1 MKRGL
6 LLCAL
11 LALAPVSRAETVDLG
26 THGKFS
32 VTVPEGW
39 KCSVQKMEETGY
51 AVTLSPPGTA
61 NASCLLTLVYVDN
74 PEPLSKDRVQGQ
86 VLSACD
92 QFVDQSV
99 EKKKTLQEFTIPGAY
114 GVYCLFTDA
123 SMVGKP
129 AQKDMFKAV
138 ALGEVFLAEDV
149 TMSVS
154 MLFDDANGPEYR
166 AMLAAVSSCGVS
178 KSK

>member
-6 LLCAL
+6 LLSAL
-11 LALAPVSRAETVDLG
+11 LALPLGLGAETVDLG

-32 VTVPEGW
+32 VTVPDGW
-39 KCSVQKMEETGY
+39 KYSVQKMEDTGF

-74 PEPLSKDRVQGQ
+74 PEPLSKERVQGQ

-99 EKKKTLQEFTIPGAY
+99 EKKKTLVEFTIPGAY

-129 AQKDMFKAV
+129 TQKDAFKAV
-138 ALGEVFLAEDV
+138 AIGEVFLTADL

-154 MLFDDANGPEYR
+154 MLFDDAKGPEFQE
-166 AMLAAVSSCGVS
+166 MLDAVSSCTVTRS
-178 KSK
+178 K

>member
-11 LALAPVSRAETVDLG
+11 LALPLISGAETVDLG

-32 VTVPEGW
+32 VTVPDGW
-39 KCSVQKMEETGY
+39 KYSVQKMEESGF
-51 AVTLSPPGTA
+51 AVTLSPPGGA
-61 NASCLLTLVYVDN
+61 NASCLLTLVYVDDAA
-74 PEPLSKDRVQGQ
+74 PLSKDKVQ

-99 EKKKTLQEFTIPGAY
+99 EKKKTLQEFTVPGAY

-129 AQKDMFKAV
+129 TQKDMFKAV
-138 ALGEVFLAEDV
+138 ALGEVFLAEDL

-154 MLFDDANGPEYR
+154 MLFDDAKGPEFK
-166 AMLAAVSSCGVS
+166 AMLEAVSSCSVS

>member
-6 LLCAL
+6 LLLAL
-11 LALAPVSRAETVDLG
+11 LALPLLSRAETVDLG

-32 VTVPEGW
+32 VTVPQGW
-39 KCSVQKMEETGY
+39 KYSVQKMEETGF
-51 AVTLSPPGTA
+51 AITLSPPGAA

-114 GVYCLFTDA
+114 GAYCLFTDA

-129 AQKDMFKAV
+129 PQKDMFKVV
-138 ALGEVFLAEDV
+138 ALGEVFLADDL

-154 MLFDDANGPEYR
+154 MLFDDAKGPEFQ
-166 AMLAAVSSCGVS
+166 AMLEAVSSCGVS

>member
-11 LALAPVSRAETVDLG
+11 LALPLCLGAETVDLG
-26 THGKFS
+26 THGKLS
-32 VTVPEGW
+32 YTVPSGW
-39 KCSVQKMEETGY
+39 TSSVQKMEETGF
-51 AVTLSPPGTA
+51 AITLIPPGTA

-129 AQKDMFKAV
+129 PQKDMFKVV
-138 ALGEVFLAEDV
+138 AIGEVFLAEDL

-154 MLFDDANGPEYR
+154 MLFDDAKGPEFQ
-166 AMLAAVSSCGVS
+166 AMLAAVSSCSVS